1 MLNTYYSYLIFTNMV
16 DLTVYIVMIATFEN
30 THTWFFLICSKFQLK
45 KTAVIRR
52 KLRWFTFVIGLF
64 PSVHAQ
70 PEILLCQVG
79 QKEKPMQYNFDNTVI
94 LFKKKSSKSFIL
106 SLQSNDLV
114 VDHCYINA
122 WLLEQMLC
130 NLTMLQF
137 KLNKTKRNIVNAFV
151 STELNLI
158 IFLSLNYACKCK
170 NYLR

>member
-1 MLNTYYSYLIFTNMV
+1 MSGWTN
-16 DLTVYIVMIATFEN
+16 FR
-30 THTWFFLICSKFQLK
+30 K
-45 KTAVIRR
+45 K
-52 KLRWFTFVIGLF
+52 L
-64 PSVHAQ
+64 
-70 PEILLCQVG
+70 
-79 QKEKPMQYNFDNTVI
+79 MQYNFDNSVI
-94 LFKKKSSKSFIL
+94 LFEIKAVRVYIL

-158 IFLSLNYACKCK
+158 FFLSLNYACKCK